1 MIFRACGRT
10 DKGLTRP
17 NNEDRYCIA
26 ENPTLF
32 IVADGMG
39 GHAAGEIASQIAID
53 ATLDQIKKAD
63 SPPEQFVGEYNKNIS
78 DAANRL
84 ASAVRLANQVIY
96 KTAQD
101 NKAWRGMG
109 TTITVVWPV
118 ANDKIAIAHVGD
130 SRIYLIRDNKIKRL
144 TRDHSIIEEQIDQG
158 LITEKQVPNSG
169 VKNIITRCLGYES
182 QVQVDVNELELEN
195 DDKLLLCSDG
205 LTNMVSDEEILDIL
219 NTKEKLATICDKLI
233 ETANRKGGK
242 DNITVVL
249 AHCQKD

>member
-1 MIFRACGRT
+1 MIFHACGQT

-53 ATLDQIKKAD
+53 ATLDQIKKAN
-63 SPPEQFVGEYNKNIS
+63 SPLEQFIGEYNKNIS
-78 DAANRL
+78 DTTNRL

-101 NKAWRGMG
+101 NKAWKGMG
-109 TTITVVWPV
+109 TTITVAWPI
-118 ANDKIAIAHVGD
+118 ANEKIAIAHVGD
-130 SRIYLIRDNKIKRL
+130 SRIYLIRDNQIKRL

-158 LITEKQVPNSG
+158 LITEKQAPNSQ
-169 VKNIITRCLGYES
+169 VKNIITRCLGFAS
-182 QVQVDVNELELEN
+182 HVQVDVNELPLES

-205 LTNMVSDEEILDIL
+205 LTNMVSDEEILTIL
-219 NTKEKLATICDKLI
+219 NTKEKLATMCDKLV

-242 DNITVVL
+242 DNITVIV

>member
-1 MIFRACGRT
+1 MIFQTCGRT

-63 SPPEQFVGEYNKNIS
+63 SPPEQFVGEYDNTIS
-78 DAANRL
+78 DSANRL

-101 NKAWRGMG
+101 NKAWQGMG
-109 TTITVVWPV
+109 TTITVVWPI
-118 ANDKIAIAHVGD
+118 ANDKIIIAHVGD
-130 SRIYLIRDNKIKRL
+130 SRIYLIKDNSIKRL

-158 LITEKQVPNSG
+158 LITEKQVTDSQ
-169 VKNIITRCLGYES
+169 VKNIITRCLGYDS
-182 QVQVDVNELELEN
+182 LVQVDVNELELEN

-205 LTNMVSDEEILDIL
+205 LTNMVSDEEILTVL
-219 NTKEKLATICDKLI
+219 STKEKLATMCDKLI

-249 AHCQKD
+249 AHCQQD

>member
-1 MIFRACGRT
+1 VIFQACGRT

-63 SPPEQFVGEYNKNIS
+63 SPPEQFVGEYDNTIS

-101 NKAWRGMG
+101 NKAWQGMG
-109 TTITVVWPV
+109 TTITVVWPI
-118 ANDKIAIAHVGD
+118 ANDKIVIAHVGD

-158 LITEKQVPNSG
+158 LITEKQVPDSQ
-169 VKNIITRCLGYES
+169 VKNIITRCLGYDS
-182 QVQVDVNELELEN
+182 LVQVDVNELELEN
-195 DDKLLLCSDG
+195 DDTLLLCSDG
-205 LTNMVSDEEILDIL
+205 LTNMVSDEEILTIL
-219 NTKEKLATICDKLI
+219 STKEKLATMCDKLI

-249 AHCQKD
+249 AHCQQD

>member
-1 MIFRACGRT
+1 MIFSACGRT

-26 ENPTLF
+26 ENPTLY

-63 SPPEQFVGEYNKNIS
+63 LPPEQFIGKYNKNIS

-84 ASAVRLANQVIY
+84 TSAVRLANQVIY
-96 KTAQD
+96 QTAQD
-101 NKAWRGMG
+101 NKAWQGMG
-109 TTITVVWPV
+109 TTITVAWPI
-118 ANDKIAIAHVGD
+118 ANNKIAIAHVGD
-130 SRIYLIRDNKIKRL
+130 SRIYLIRDNTIKRL
-144 TRDHSIIEEQIDQG
+144 TRDHSIVEEQIDQG
-158 LITEKQVPNSG
+158 LITEKQAPHLQ
-169 VKNIITRCLGYES
+169 VKNIITRCLGYDQ
-182 QVQVDVNELELEN
+182 QVQVDVDELQLES

-205 LTNMVSDEEILDIL
+205 LTNMVSDTEILSVL
-219 NTKEKLATICDKLI
+219 NTKEKLATMCDKLI

-249 AHCQKD
+249 AHYQKD